1 MDLNDFSLVINI
13 INFYF
18 SFVEHKLLLKRGLIG

>member
-13 INFYF
+13 INFYL
-18 SFVEHKLLLKRGLIG
+18 SFIEHKLLLKPGLMG